1 MTTLETA
8 TTGAVTTLTLSGRGK
23 RNPLT
28 PALLSAIVS
37 ACDDLRVRDDVRVV
51 VLRGAEGVFS
61 GGADLMSFMAAF
73 QTTDRRTVA
82 DLGRRA
88 GDALA
93 SLPQITVALIEGHC
107 VGGGVVL
114 AAACDLRWAA
124 EGAWFSIPELDIG
137 LPLTWGALPR
147 LVQLLG
153 ESRAL
158 ELVLS
163 RRRFDAK
170 EAHAMGFV
178 AAELSGDVE
187 ATFQERLAALASL
200 PKNALRT
207 TKTQTLA
214 IRAGTFDS
222 TTDADALLQALADP
236 ETAAHAQAY
245 MLRRKR

>member
-1 MTTLETA
+1 MTTLET
-8 TTGAVTTLTLSGRGK
+8 TTVGPVTTLTLSGLGR

-37 ACDDLRVRDDVRVV
+37 ACDDLRTRDDVRVV
-51 VLRGAEGVFS
+51 VLRGAGGFFS

-73 QTTDRRTVA
+73 QTTDRTTVA

-88 GDALA
+88 GEALA
-93 SLPQITVALIEGHC
+93 SLPQITVAFVEGHC

-137 LPLTWGALPR
+137 MPLTWGALPR

-158 ELVLS
+158 DLVLS
-163 RRRFDAK
+163 GELAK
-170 EAHAMGFV
+170 EVVLEPRGRCTRHTGH
-178 AAELSGDVE
+178 
-187 ATFQERLAALASL
+187 FQ
-200 PKNALRT
+200 P
-207 TKTQTLA
+207 
-214 IRAGTFDS
+214 
-222 TTDADALLQALADP
+222 DALGGPRGLHGDGAVRFGGDLQPGVGEAVPAEGLRPGVGAGDR
-236 ETAAHAQAY
+236 AACGVREHERGDQ
-245 MLRRKR
+245 RPVRID